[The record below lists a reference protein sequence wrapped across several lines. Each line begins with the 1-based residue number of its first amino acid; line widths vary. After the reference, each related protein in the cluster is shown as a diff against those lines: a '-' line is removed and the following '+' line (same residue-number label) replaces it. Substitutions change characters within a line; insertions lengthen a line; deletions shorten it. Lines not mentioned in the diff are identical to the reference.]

1 MSTQHTI
8 GVISDTHNLL
18 RTEVLEE
25 FAGCDLIIHAGDI
38 GKEEV
43 IEALEKIAPTVAVK
57 GNCDW
62 GQMAKKYPTTEAVEI
77 GGKSIYVI
85 HDIGRL
91 DISLE
96 SDFDVI
102 IYGHSHR
109 PSIKK
114 KRNAFLIN
122 PGSAGPRR
130 FDLPIS
136 IAKLYISGKAV
147 DAEIVNIKEK
157 GFL

>member
-8 GVISDTHNLL
+8 GVISDTHNFL
-18 RTEVLEE
+18 RPEVLDE
-25 FAGCDLIIHAGDI
+25 FAHCDLIIHAGDI

-43 IEALEKIAPTVAVK
+43 IETLEKIAPTVAVK

-62 GQMAKKYPTTEAVEI
+62 GEIGEKYPQTQAVEI

-96 SDFDVI
+96 SGFDVI

-109 PSIKK
+109 PSISK
-114 KRNAFLIN
+114 KRDVLLLN

-136 IAKLYISGKAV
+136 VAKLYISDYKI
-147 DAEIVNIKEK
+147 DAEIVDIKEK
-157 GFL
+157 SL

>member
-62 GQMAKKYPTTEAVEI
+62 GELGAKYSATEAVKI
-77 GGKSIYVI
+77 GDKSIYII

-91 DISLE
+91 DISFK
-96 SDFDVI
+96 SGFDVI

-109 PSIKK
+109 PSISK
-114 KRNAFLIN
+114 KRDVLLLN

-136 IAKLYISGKAV
+136 VAKIYISGNAI
-147 DAEIVNIKEK
+147 DAEIIDIKEK
-157 GFL
+157 SF